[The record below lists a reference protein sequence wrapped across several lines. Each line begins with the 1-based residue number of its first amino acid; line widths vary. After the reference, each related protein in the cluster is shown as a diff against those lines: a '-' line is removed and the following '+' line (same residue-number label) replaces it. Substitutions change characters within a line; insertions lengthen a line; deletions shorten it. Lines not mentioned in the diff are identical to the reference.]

1 MQSEALNAR
10 LTGRVSG
17 TAMSVVPP
25 VLNPWGHFSQSEIP
39 RRHQFLPF
47 RLCEG
52 HEIRRETPFPI
63 DHDARQIPSPANNLE
78 SNVFASLLP
87 IIDIPPVI
95 NSSLLSATLSLTH
108 LPNLSKI
115 NVIQRYNSCLGI
127 FNSSSKARRKSKR
140 EERLD

>member
-1 MQSEALNAR
+1 
-10 LTGRVSG
+10 
-17 TAMSVVPP
+17 MSVVPP

-115 NVIQRYNSCLGI
+115 NVYRDTIRVFLEYFILIRIAKLDASRNV
-127 FNSSSKARRKSKR
+127 KR
-140 EERLD
+140 DWIKH